1 MPQDLN
7 ARDKN
12 NGGSLELWCSRS
24 PVPTASGI
32 AAELN
37 ALHDEFARDGIA
49 LHNLREASSLELR
62 LCVFNHRL
70 PGLFR
75 EGGNVPALWAR
86 ANGENTAL
94 LGLTWV
100 DEAQLILA
108 RPDSGIRDAQD
119 LAGRKFALPKHRGD
133 HVDPIRAM
141 AFHGLL
147 SALALAGLPSD
158 AVRLVNI
165 ASAEFEG
172 LKDDRKA
179 PNEAL
184 DALLEGEV
192 DAIYAKGAPAAGYI
206 ERYGLT
212 TVVDL
217 NAQPEARFRVNNGT
231 PRTITVDRDLA
242 TRRPDLVVRY
252 LAVLIRTAL
261 WAESHSDD
269 VVRIVAEETGT
280 DPASVTRGYGPE
292 LHRRLLPQLS
302 PSCLGVLQIQR
313 TFLRDWG
320 FIDAEVDI
328 ADWIVPAPLHEA
340 IKLVE
345 Q

>member
-1 MPQDLN
+1 MIEDPKTPKDHSS
-7 ARDKN
+7 A
-12 NGGSLELWCSRS
+12 LELWYSRS

-37 ALHDEFARDGIA
+37 MLHEEFARDGIA
-49 LHNLREASSLELR
+49 LHNLRDASSPELR
-62 LCVFNHRL
+62 RCDFNHRL

-108 RPDSGIRDAQD
+108 LPDRGIHEVHD
-119 LAGRKFALPKHRGD
+119 LAGRTFGLPKHKGD
-133 HVDPIRAM
+133 LVDPIRAM

-147 SALALAGLPSD
+147 SALALAGMPSD
-158 AVRLVNI
+158 SVKLVNI
-165 ASAEFEG
+165 ASADFDG
-172 LKDDRKA
+172 PKDHRA
-179 PNEAL
+179 GTNEAL
-184 DALLEGEV
+184 DALLRGDV
-192 DAIYAKGAPAAGYI
+192 DAIYAKGAPAVGYV
-206 ERYGLT
+206 ERYGLV
-212 TVVDL
+212 TVIDL
-217 NAQPEARFRVNNGT
+217 NAQPETRFRVNNGT

-242 TRRPDLVVRY
+242 IRRPDLVARY

-261 WAESHSDD
+261 WAESHSAD
-269 VVRIVAEETGT
+269 VVRIVADETGT
-280 DPASVTRGYGPE
+280 DPTSVTRGYGPE

-302 PSCLGVLQIQR
+302 ASCLSALQIQR
-313 TFLRDWG
+313 NFLRDWG

-340 IKLVE
+340 LKLVE

>member
-1 MPQDLN
+1 MPEDLKS
-7 ARDKN
+7 RDKN
-12 NGGSLELWCSRS
+12 NGGSLELWYSRS

-49 LHNLREASSLELR
+49 LHNLQEASSPQLR
-62 LCVFNHRL
+62 LCDFNHRL

-100 DEAQLILA
+100 DEAQMILA
-108 RPDSGIRDAQD
+108 RPDCGIRDAMD
-119 LAGRKFALPKHRGD
+119 LAGRKFALPKHKGD

-158 AVRLVNI
+158 AVKLVNI
-165 ASAEFEG
+165 ACAEFDG
-172 LKDDRKA
+172 HKGNHTGI
-179 PNEAL
+179 NEAL
-184 DALLEGEV
+184 NALLRSEV
-192 DAIYAKGAPAAGYI
+192 DAIYAKGAPAAAYI
-206 ERYGLT
+206 ERYGLI

-217 NAQPEARFRVNNGT
+217 NAQPETRFRVNNGT

-242 TRRPDLVVRY
+242 TRRPDLVARY
-252 LAVLIRTAL
+252 LAVLIRSAL
-261 WAESHSDD
+261 WAETHSDD
-269 VVRIVAEETGT
+269 VVRIVADETGT
-280 DPASVTRGYGPE
+280 DPASVARGYGPE
-292 LHRRLLPQLS
+292 LHRRLWPQLS
-302 PSCLGVLQIQR
+302 PSCLSALQIQR
-313 TFLRDWG
+313 NFLRDWG